1 MNEYWKYIEELSES
15 FDSILVS
22 SLEGKKIFITGACG
36 LIGSCLSEA
45 FLALNRNSQTK
56 CQIYLGARHADRL
69 SKRFSEFVGE
79 FTPVEYD
86 AMKADLPKV
95 DFDFIF
101 HCASNAHPKAY
112 ASQPVETA
120 LTNTLGTNN
129 LLGMLRASS
138 GGRLVY
144 ISSSEV
150 YGQRKSAK
158 PYVEEDSYPV
168 DSLNPRSCYP
178 ASKRMAENLCA
189 AYLAEYGVDS
199 VIVRPG
205 HIYGPTM
212 STSDSRAHAQFARN
226 AAAGDNIA
234 MKSDGRQFRSYCYVV
249 DCVTAIVSVALNGR
263 SGEAYNISNP
273 DSDCTIAELAEA
285 FAKAGGTKLVRSE
298 ASSDEKRGYNMMDNS
313 ALDSSKLRALG
324 WSGRYSLEEG
334 TRRTVELLRAGC
346 FSGGVLAN

>member
-1 MNEYWKYIEELSES
+1 MNEYRKYIAELSES
-15 FDSILVS
+15 CEAIPVG
-22 SLEGKKIFITGACG
+22 SLEGKKILVTGACG

-45 FLALNRNSQTK
+45 LLAVNRKFQAK
-56 CQIYLGARHADRL
+56 CQIYLGARGTERM
-69 SKRFSEFVGE
+69 SERFSEFVGE
-79 FTPVEYD
+79 FIPVEYD
-86 AMKADLPKV
+86 ALKADLPKV
-95 DFDFIF
+95 DLDYVF

-120 LTNTLGTNN
+120 LTNTIGTNY
-129 LLGMLRASS
+129 LLDMLRASNR
-138 GGRLVY
+138 GRLVY

-150 YGQRKSAK
+150 YGQRKSAD
-158 PYVEEDSYPV
+158 PYVEGDCYPV

-189 AYLAEYGVDS
+189 AYLAEYEVDS

-212 STSDSRAHAQFARN
+212 SPSDSRVHAQFARN
-226 AAAGDNIA
+226 AAAGENIV

-249 DCVTAIVSVALNGR
+249 DCVTAIITVALSGR

-273 DSDCTIAELAEA
+273 ESDCTIADLAEA
-285 FAKAGGTKLVRSE
+285 FAKAGGTKLVRAE

-334 TRRTVELLRAGC
+334 TRKTVELLRAGC
-346 FSGGVLAN
+346 FGGDVLAN